1 MGVSDQLLLAASF
14 NLVAA
19 VVFIGGLTLAIIHM
33 RRANKA
39 REVLIDRL
47 WNINAEVMEQSAA
60 NANLQTYVYRQA
72 QKRKIAQMEADK
84 EDAKSEVKSSGTGA
98 A

>member
-1 MGVSDQLLLAASF
+1 MGASEQLLLAASF

-19 VVFIGGLTLAIIHM
+19 VVFLGGLILAILHM
-33 RRANKA
+33 RRANKD

-47 WNINAEVMEQSAA
+47 WNVNAEVMEQSAA
-60 NANLQTYVYRQA
+60 NANLDSYVYRQQ
-72 QKRKIAQMEADK
+72 QKRRVEQMRAASEAIPP
-84 EDAKSEVKSSGTGA
+84 EISGTGA